1 MTNDKRHLL
10 HTFNMFKRNIP
21 LAWLQLMKQRGR
33 FIVALCGI
41 TFANFLIL
49 MQLGFQSAL
58 YDSNTRFHVLLQTDL
73 VVISRQAQNL
83 GLLSSFPRRRLFQA
97 ANLSEVESVN
107 PLYVR
112 LGVWKS
118 LETKLDES
126 ILIIGFNPEK
136 PAFNLS
142 GVNESLNLIKYPDTL
157 LFDRNANGKY
167 QTAIAQIAEGK
178 PVTTELQGRKVTI
191 RGLYEV
197 GASFV
202 ANASVITSDQNF
214 LRIFSTQQAGKVNLG
229 LIKLKPGS
237 DSNAVVKALQSYL
250 PDDVKVLTRQE
261 FIDFEKKYW
270 QENGAIGFIFS
281 LGVTIG
287 FLVGVIIVYQI
298 IYSNVMN
305 HIAEYAT
312 LKAMGFR
319 NIYLLSVVF
328 QQAFILA
335 VLGYIPGCLISFFM
349 YGLTRNATK
358 LPLFMTYER
367 VIQVLI
373 LTIIMCLI
381 SGAIAMRKL
390 DLADPADIF

>member
-1 MTNDKRHLL
+1 
-10 HTFNMFKRNIP
+10 MFKRKIP
-21 LAWLQLMKQRGR
+21 LAWLQLIKQKGR
-33 FIVALCGI
+33 FLVAILGI
-41 TFANFLIL
+41 TFAVFLML

-58 YDSNTRFHVLLQTDL
+58 YDSNTRFHVLLKTDL

-97 ANLSEVESVN
+97 ANLAEVESVN
-107 PLYVR
+107 YLYIR

-126 ILIIGFNPEK
+126 ILVIGFNPEK
-136 PAFNLS
+136 PAFNLPE
-142 GVNESLNLIKYPDTL
+142 VNQNLALIKYPDTL

-167 QTAIAQIAEGK
+167 QEAIAQISQGK
-178 PVTTELQGRKVTI
+178 SVTTELQGRRVNI
-191 RGLYEV
+191 QGLYEV

-214 LRIFSTQQAGKVNLG
+214 LRIFSSQQPGKVNLG
-229 LIKLKPGS
+229 LIQLKSGS
-237 DSNAVVKALQSYL
+237 DANVVVKALRSYL
-250 PDDVKVLTRQE
+250 SDDVKVLTRQE

-270 QENGAIGFIFS
+270 QESGAIGFIFS

-298 IYSNVMN
+298 IYSDVMD
-305 HIAEYAT
+305 HLAEYAT

-319 NIYLLSVVF
+319 NVYLLFVVL
-328 QQAFILA
+328 QEALILA
-335 VLGYIPGCLISFFM
+335 VFGYIPGCVISFGM
-349 YGLTRNATK
+349 YNLTRNATK
-358 LPLFMTYER
+358 LPLFMTSER

-373 LTIIMCLI
+373 LTIVMCLI
-381 SGAIAMRKL
+381 SGTIAMRKL
-390 DLADPADIF
+390 NSADPADIF

>member
-1 MTNDKRHLL
+1 
-10 HTFNMFKRNIP
+10 MFQRKIP

-41 TFANFLIL
+41 TFAVFLML

-58 YDSNTRFHVLLQTDL
+58 YDSNTRFHELLQTDL

-97 ANLSEVESVN
+97 ANLREVESVN
-107 PLYVR
+107 PLYIR

-126 ILIIGFNPEK
+126 ILVIGFNPEK
-136 PAFNLS
+136 PAFKLPAVNQNLDI
-142 GVNESLNLIKYPDTL
+142 IKYPDNF

-167 QTAIAQIAEGK
+167 QQAIAQITQGK

-191 RGLYEV
+191 AGLYEV

-214 LRIFSTQQAGKVNLG
+214 LRIFSTQQPGKVNLG
-229 LIKLKPGS
+229 LIQLKSGS
-237 DSNAVVKALQSYL
+237 DANVVVKALQSYL

-270 QENGAIGFIFS
+270 QETGAIGFIFS

-298 IYSNVMN
+298 IYSDVIDHM
-305 HIAEYAT
+305 AEYAT

-328 QQAFILA
+328 QEALILA
-335 VLGYIPGCLISFFM
+335 VLGYIPGCLISFCM
-349 YGLTRNATK
+349 YNLTRSATK
-358 LPLFMTYER
+358 LPLFMNLER

-373 LTIIMCLI
+373 LTIFMCII

-390 DLADPADIF
+390 NAADPADIF

>member
-1 MTNDKRHLL
+1 
-10 HTFNMFKRNIP
+10 MFKRKIP

-41 TFANFLIL
+41 TFAAFLML

-58 YDSNTRFHVLLQTDL
+58 YDSNTRFHELLQTDL

-97 ANLSEVESVN
+97 ANFSEVESVN
-107 PLYVR
+107 PLYIR

-118 LETKLDES
+118 LQTKLDES
-126 ILIIGFNPEK
+126 ILVIGFKPEK
-136 PAFNLS
+136 PAFNLPE
-142 GVNESLNLIKYPDTL
+142 VNQNLDVIKYPDTF

-167 QTAIAQIAEGK
+167 QEAIAQIAQGK
-178 PVTTELQGRKVTI
+178 SVTTELQARKITI
-191 RGLYEV
+191 AGLYEV

-229 LIKLKPGS
+229 LIQLKAGS
-237 DSNAVVKALQSYL
+237 DANVVVKALQSYL
-250 PDDVKVLTRQE
+250 PDDIKVLTRQE

-270 QENGAIGFIFS
+270 QESGAIGFIFS

-298 IYSNVMN
+298 IYSDVID
-305 HIAEYAT
+305 HLAEYAT

-319 NIYLLSVVF
+319 NIYFLFVVF
-328 QQAFILA
+328 QEALILA
-335 VLGYIPGCLISFFM
+335 VLGYIPGCLISFGM
-349 YGLTRNATK
+349 YTLTRTTTK
-358 LPLFMTYER
+358 LPLFLTVER

-373 LTIIMCLI
+373 LTIIMCVI

-390 DLADPADIF
+390 NSADPADIF